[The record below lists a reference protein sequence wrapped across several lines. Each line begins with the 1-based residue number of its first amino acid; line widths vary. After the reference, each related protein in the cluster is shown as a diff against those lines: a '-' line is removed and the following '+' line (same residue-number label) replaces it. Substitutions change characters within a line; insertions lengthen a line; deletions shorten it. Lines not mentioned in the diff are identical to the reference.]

1 MRSWKEEDIS
11 HMLDVAEDALRDS
24 CKRMRL
30 DVQFLRKTRA
40 IGDSCEISVS
50 VSVISVSVSASVCAS
65 MSSFFERHVPSVIR
79 VCVCVCVCVY
89 LDIDIDRLID

>member
-40 IGDSCEISVS
+40 IGDSC
-50 VSVISVSVSASVCAS
+50 
-65 MSSFFERHVPSVIR
+65 
-79 VCVCVCVCVY
+79 VCVCVCVF
-89 LDIDIDRLID
+89 I